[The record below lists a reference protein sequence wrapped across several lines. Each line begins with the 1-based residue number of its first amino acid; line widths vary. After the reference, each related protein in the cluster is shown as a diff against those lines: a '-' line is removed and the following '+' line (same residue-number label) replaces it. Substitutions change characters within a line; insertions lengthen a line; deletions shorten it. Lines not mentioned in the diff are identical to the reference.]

1 MGEKAAAI
9 SEKHYGS
16 RQVMMDAAKKR
27 SEIAPTLS
35 SSLAREVTL
44 K

>member
-1 MGEKAAAI
+1 
-9 SEKHYGS
+9 
-16 RQVMMDAAKKR
+16 MDAAKKR
-27 SEIAPTLS
+27 NEFAPTLS